1 MPGQHRSQPVND
13 KTREQAV
20 PDKTVDDKRI
30 ADDNRPDLPPE
41 RPTAEEGPDK
51 PTQLSR
57 RSWLGVLKRTL
68 KEYQNDNLSDWAAAL
83 TYYAILSLF
92 PGLLVLVSGLRLL
105 GASAVKTVVDN
116 LAAIAPGTVRTILTG
131 AVDNIQKGAS
141 GTAGVLALVSLGAA
155 LWSASGYVAA
165 FMRAANAIYDVPEGR
180 PIWKKLPVRLG
191 VTIVTGV
198 LISVS
203 AFAVVF
209 TGKLAEQ
216 FGRLIGLGHGAVQVW
231 NIAKWPVLALLISLV
246 FAILYWAAPNARQG
260 GFRWVSPGGLV
271 AVVIWLLG
279 SAAFALYV
287 THFGSYNKTYGSI
300 AAIIIFLVWLY
311 LTNTAILLGA
321 ELNAEM
327 ERGRA
332 LEAGHPQDAEPYV
345 ELRDDRKVNPD
356 EARGL

>member
-1 MPGQHRSQPVND
+1 METEER
-13 KTREQAV
+13 
-20 PDKTVDDKRI
+20 
-30 ADDNRPDLPPE
+30 LPPVE
-41 RPTAEEGPDK
+41 PTADQGPDK
-51 PTQLSR
+51 PSELGR
-57 RSWLGVLKRTL
+57 RSWWGVLKRTV
-68 KEYQNDNLSDWAAAL
+68 KEYGDDDLSDWAAAL

-105 GASAVKTVVDN
+105 GESTVHTVIDN
-116 LAAIAPGTVRTILTG
+116 IAAIAPGTTRSILTG
-131 AVDNIQKGAS
+131 AVDNILKGGS
-141 GTAGVLALVSLGAA
+141 GTAGILAIVSLVFA

-165 FMRAANAIYDVPEGR
+165 FMRASNAIYDVPEGR

-191 VTIVTGV
+191 VTIVTGI
-198 LISVS
+198 LITVS
-203 AFAVVF
+203 ALAVVF
-209 TGKLAEQ
+209 TGRVAEQ
-216 FGRLIGLGHGAVQVW
+216 FGRLIGLGHTAVVVW

-260 GFRWVSPGGLV
+260 GFRWVSPGGLL

-279 SAAFALYV
+279 SGGFALYV

-321 ELNAEM
+321 ELNAEL

-332 LEAGHPQDAEPYV
+332 LEAGHPPAAEPYTD
-345 ELRDDRKVNPD
+345 LRDDRAVK
-356 EARGL
+356 EGQRGIS